1 MSEEWPQHPRE
12 PAAGGGDAEAPGAD
26 RPGGAD
32 EAVGNMAEDPAGL
45 EHPTEP
51 AVGGEGAERAQGA
64 ERAGD
69 G

>member
-1 MSEEWPQHPRE
+1 MGEQRPHHPRE
-12 PAAGGGDAEAPGAD
+12 PAAGRGAAEAPGT
-26 RPGGAD
+26 D
-32 EAVGNMAEDPAGL
+32 EAVGNMTEDPAGL

-51 AVGGEGAERAQGA
+51 AVGGEEAERAQGA